1 MIYGVGTDIVS
12 VGRIAATLERYG
24 DAFVR
29 RILAPEEMETFRST
43 IRPERFLAKRFA
55 AKEALS
61 KALGTGLRH
70 PVSLQNIC
78 IGHDDLGKPCFRFAP
93 PLQHWMD
100 KRGIAQHHLSISDEH
115 HMACAFVI
123 LEK

>member
-12 VGRIAATLERYG
+12 VARIAATLERYG
-24 DAFVR
+24 DAFVD
-29 RILAPEEMETFRST
+29 RILAPEEMEVFRSVL
-43 IRPERFLAKRFA
+43 RPERFLAKRFA

-70 PVSLQNIC
+70 PVSLHNMY
-78 IGHDDLGKPCFRFAP
+78 IGHDPLGKPCFRFAP
-93 PLQHWMD
+93 PLQHWLD
-100 KRGIAQHHLSISDEH
+100 KCGIAQHHLSISDEH
-115 HMACAFVI
+115 QMACAFVV

>member
-12 VGRIAATLERYG
+12 VARIAAMLERYG
-24 DAFVR
+24 ETFVR
-29 RILAPEEMETFRST
+29 RILAPEELDDFRST

-70 PVSLQNIC
+70 PVSLHNIS
-78 IGHDDLGKPCFRFAP
+78 IGHDDLGKPSFHFAP
-93 PLQHWMD
+93 RLLHWMD
-100 KRGIAQHHLSISDEH
+100 ERGIAQHHLSISDEH
-115 HMACAFVI
+115 HMASAFVI